1 MSKRAVSKKWLAI
14 ISVVIVIAI
23 VAGVA
28 YYVTLLGPAPT
39 PTPPAPPIKIGLV
52 GELTGAW
59 AYSGTGQL
67 EGINFAVEKINKEGG
82 VLGSK
87 IEVIVTDSK
96 SDPSEAVTLFKRL
109 VEVDKVSAVIG
120 GLSSSVAIALSPEAD
135 KAKVPIIM
143 SWAAS
148 EKVHRKDSRYVFR
161 SPVQL
166 VPPVMQGVT
175 EYIKSQGYKRIGM
188 LIADYAFGRSVET
201 NLKNYLEGLPGVQ
214 VTVEAAP
221 VGETDFT
228 TYIRKLQAFNPE
240 VVVVAHPPRGASAVK
255 QMIEM
260 GVKAEVL
267 IAYACDW
274 TELWEALR
282 SDVFRIKLV
291 HIWGF
296 FDPRNPDYIKVAE
309 EFRERTGKFMDMSH
323 VVGYT
328 QINLLAEAIKLA
340 KSADPE
346 KIRDALSRISYKS
359 FLAFPLSYMPWGE
372 LKEQRIVMTTFKP
385 GPPPGKVNP
394 GAEWHPEAIYISPPL
409 APYEPKE

>member
-1 MSKRAVSKKWLAI
+1 MSKKAFPKMRVAVISIIIIVAI
-14 ISVVIVIAI
+14 I
-23 VAGVA
+23 AGVA
-28 YYVTLLGPAPT
+28 YYYVTLPGPAPT
-39 PTPPAPPIKIGLV
+39 PPLSPIKIGLV
-52 GELTGAW
+52 GELTGPW

-67 EGINFAVEKINKEGG
+67 EGIRFAVEKINREGG
-82 VLGSK
+82 VLGRN

-96 SDPSEAVTLFKRL
+96 GDPSEAVTLFRRL
-109 VEVDKVSAVIG
+109 VEVDKVSAAIG

-135 KAKVPIIM
+135 KAGVPIIM

-166 VPPVMQGVT
+166 VPCVMQGVT
-175 EYIKSQGYKRIGM
+175 EYIKSQGYKRVGM
-188 LIADYAFGRSVET
+188 LVADYAFGRSVEAC
-201 NLKNYLEGLPGVQ
+201 LKSYLEALPGVQ
-214 VTVEAAP
+214 VAVEVAP

-228 TYIRKLQAFNPE
+228 SYIRKLQAFNPE
-240 VVVVAHPPRGASAVK
+240 VLVNAHPPRGASAIK

-260 GVKAEVL
+260 GMKPEVL
-267 IAYACDW
+267 IAYAPDW

-282 SDVFRIKLV
+282 DDVFQIKLV

-296 FDPRNPDYIKVAE
+296 FDPSNPDYIRVAE
-309 EFRERTGKFMDMSH
+309 EFREKMGKFMDMSQ
-323 VVGYT
+323 VVGYV

-340 KSADPE
+340 NSAEPE
-346 KIRDALSRISYKS
+346 KIRDALSQISYKS

-372 LKEQRIVMTTFKP
+372 LREPRIVMTVFKP
-385 GPPPGKVNP
+385 GPPPGRVNP

-409 APYEPKE
+409 KPYVPEE